1 VREYLDE
8 HGDNS
13 DDGMVEEDPYRDSS
27 PALLLGTGRPLSKEE
42 LLVDIPPRSTADRLV
57 SRFLK
62 TSEPSLV
69 VIHVPTFQKEY
80 EQFWTHPQGMSFT
93 WIALL
98 YSIMTLSVSLYH
110 RSDEPL
116 PLNTID
122 SMTAWNIFR
131 KRAAQCLAQA
141 NYLTPGQYKAETLF
155 LYSLCEFYRSQ
166 DAQTGVSYLLG
177 ITIRLAMRMGYHR
190 DPSHYPNL
198 SAKDGEMRRR
208 LWALLCQLDT
218 LVSFQVG
225 LPRTIQ
231 PWHSDTGLPSNLLDT
246 DFDENTTRLPPDRP
260 VEERTASSY
269 TAAKARIMKVFGQIC
284 DLAYTREPVSYD
296 EILEID
302 RRLEEAH
309 NMLPSFFRV
318 RPISQ
323 CIADPTDLI
332 MRRFTLELLYQKSRI
347 VLHRPYLSETQ
358 NRHAHS
364 RSICITAAK
373 DTLRHHA
380 EIWNESL
387 PGGQLYAERF
397 FVNSLQNTDF
407 MLSSMIL
414 CLELSQ
420 DNERGSNAHLSLQ
433 ERTDI
438 LLLLETTHKIFRE
451 TRRRSVDTQ
460 RAFVALSIMLSR
472 VKGSP
477 VQSLSSRSDNQDILM
492 KGMF

>member
-190 DPSHYPNL
+190 DPSH
-198 SAKDGEMRRR
+198 
-208 LWALLCQLDT
+208 C
-218 LVSFQVG
+218 
-225 LPRTIQ
+225 
-231 PWHSDTGLPSNLLDT
+231 
-246 DFDENTTRLPPDRP
+246 
-260 VEERTASSY
+260 ASS
-269 TAAKARIMKVFGQIC
+269 T
-284 DLAYTREPVSYD
+284 PWS
-296 EILEID
+296 
-302 RRLEEAH
+302 
-309 NMLPSFFRV
+309 
-318 RPISQ
+318 
-323 CIADPTDLI
+323 
-332 MRRFTLELLYQKSRI
+332 
-347 VLHRPYLSETQ
+347 
-358 NRHAHS
+358 HS
-364 RSICITAAK
+364 RSDC
-373 DTLRHHA
+373 H
-380 EIWNESL
+380 
-387 PGGQLYAERF
+387 G
-397 FVNSLQNTDF
+397 
-407 MLSSMIL
+407 LSSPGTPIL
-414 CLELSQ
+414 GCRLIFSIRISMRTRLDYRRVDPSR
-420 DNERGSNAHLSLQ
+420 NEQLPH
-433 ERTDI
+433 
-438 LLLLETTHKIFRE
+438 
-451 TRRRSVDTQ
+451 TQ
-460 RAFVALSIMLSR
+460 LPKPAS
-472 VKGSP
+472 
-477 VQSLSSRSDNQDILM
+477 
-492 KGMF
+492 